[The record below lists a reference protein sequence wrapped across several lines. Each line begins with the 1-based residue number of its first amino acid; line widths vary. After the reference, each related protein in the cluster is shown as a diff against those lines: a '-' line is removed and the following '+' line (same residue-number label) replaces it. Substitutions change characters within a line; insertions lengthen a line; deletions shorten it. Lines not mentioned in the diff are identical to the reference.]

1 MGSRPDAYNLFVMTL
16 PFNCL
21 MRRPIEKAMVQRP
34 IAVKT
39 EYRTGINTLFSG
51 KKGI

>member
-1 MGSRPDAYNLFVMTL
+1 MGPRPDAYDLVVMTL

-21 MRRPIEKAMVQRP
+21 MRRPIKKALVQRP

-39 EYRTGINTLFSG
+39 EYRTGINALFSG
-51 KKGI
+51 EKGI